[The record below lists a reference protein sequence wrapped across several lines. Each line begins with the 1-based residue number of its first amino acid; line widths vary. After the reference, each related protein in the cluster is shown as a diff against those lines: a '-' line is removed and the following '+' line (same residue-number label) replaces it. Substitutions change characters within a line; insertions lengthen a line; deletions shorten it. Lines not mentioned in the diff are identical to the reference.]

1 LGESITYLL
10 SLPLLDTDHHAL
22 AVDIG
27 GLQVDRLGDAQP
39 GGVAGGQD
47 RAMLGAADALEKMK
61 NLLWA
66 ENNGEFLWLLGGW
79 DDRIEGPVF
88 FQGDL
93 IEKAQGRN
101 SDKDRTGRQLS
112 FVGQVDLIGTD
123 ILPAPTVPATC

>member
-1 LGESITYLL
+1 VSILP

-22 AVDIG
+22 AVDVG
-27 GLQVDRLGDAQP
+27 GLQVDGLGDAQP

-61 NLLWA
+61 DLLRA
-66 ENNGEFLWLLGGW
+66 KNHGETLWFLGSW
-79 DDRIEGPVF
+79 DDMIAGPLL

-112 FVGQVDLIGTD
+112 FVDQVDLIGAD
-123 ILPAPTVPATC
+123 ILRPQLFM